1 MSVRNEN
8 NEQTL
13 EEFVQELAQND
24 DIYEPEKMTGEDFF
38 KMYLEE
44 LKDVPKLG
52 LEEEK
57 EILDRIQ
64 NGTAG
69 KSDTQRLTEGKLSA
83 ALRIARTFENQG
95 VHINDLVQEASVAI
109 LMAAAEYEGGDFDE
123 QMEKKIRESLEALIE
138 EQKREKTIEE
148 DMRARVNV
156 LKDISAAMA
165 KELDRAP
172 TVPELAEK
180 MKMTEDEIRGI
191 MKEMLNAMSVKS
203 AEGQADLYGG
213 GQSPSGNQEE

>member
-8 NEQTL
+8 NGQTL

-24 DIYEPEKMTGEDFF
+24 DIYEPEKMTGDDFF
-38 KMYLEE
+38 KMYLDE

-83 ALRIARTFENQG
+83 ALEIARTFENQG

-109 LMAAAEYEGGDFDE
+109 LMAAAEYDGGDFDG

-138 EQKREKTIEE
+138 EQKRETTIEE

-172 TVPELAEK
+172 TVPELAQK
-180 MKMTEDEIRGI
+180 MKMTEDEIRDI

-203 AEGQADLYGG
+203 AEGQAGFYGG